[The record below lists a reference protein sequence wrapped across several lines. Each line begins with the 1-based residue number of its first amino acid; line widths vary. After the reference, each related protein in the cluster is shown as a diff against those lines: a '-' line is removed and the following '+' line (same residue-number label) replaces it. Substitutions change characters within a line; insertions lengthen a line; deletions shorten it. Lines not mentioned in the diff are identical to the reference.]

1 MGLEKDLSQEIYN
14 EFTHIYYTFAIK
26 EKSMQ
31 MNFTQSATVF
41 WAEKMMRKALSS
53 SLNIKPISHEVE
65 RKPQAGKEYLLYM
78 HIPFCHTFCPYC
90 SFNKFHYNEAKAM
103 QYFALLRHELRKVKA
118 QGFDFKTLYV
128 GGGTTLINEP
138 ELIKTLEYAKT
149 LFSIEEVSCES
160 DPNHIEPNTLR
171 RFRGL
176 IDRLSIGVQTF
187 DDGILKKIARHDKFG
202 SGQIL
207 QEKLSK
213 ISGVLPTF
221 SLDLIFNFPGQT
233 EEMVLHDVLTAQAL
247 DMDQITTYPLM
258 KSPLMRESIASA
270 FDHKTNNN
278 EYKFYRL
285 IKNAMNHYRPI
296 NGWAYSRQEEHLSDE
311 YVGSH
316 SEYVGVGSGSFSFLD
331 GSLYVNAFDLDTYM
345 NKIVH
350 KESAIMA
357 GCSFTHKER
366 VQYQFLTSLFD
377 GIVEIESFN
386 KALNTN
392 IEQVL
397 AKELQMLRLAK
408 AVEISDK
415 VIVPTEFG
423 WYVCTLL
430 MKEFYM
436 GMDKVRAMF
445 RPSMKA
451 EEMAVNL

>member
-1 MGLEKDLSQEIYN
+1 MLE
-14 EFTHIYYTFAIK
+14 A
-26 EKSMQ
+26 
-31 MNFTQSATVF
+31 V
-41 WAEKMMRKALSS
+41 
-53 SLNIKPISHEVE
+53 
-65 RKPQAGKEYLLYM
+65 
-78 HIPFCHTFCPYC
+78 
-90 SFNKFHYNEAKAM
+90 
-103 QYFALLRHELRKVKA
+103 
-118 QGFDFKTLYV
+118 
-128 GGGTTLINEP
+128 
-138 ELIKTLEYAKT
+138 
-149 LFSIEEVSCES
+149 
-160 DPNHIEPNTLR
+160 
-171 RFRGL
+171 
-176 IDRLSIGVQTF
+176 RL
-187 DDGILKKIARHDKFG
+187 A
-202 SGQIL
+202 
-207 QEKLSK
+207 
-213 ISGVLPTF
+213 
-221 SLDLIFNFPGQT
+221 
-233 EEMVLHDVLTAQAL
+233 
-247 DMDQITTYPLM
+247 
-258 KSPLMRESIASA
+258 
-270 FDHKTNNN
+270 
-278 EYKFYRL
+278 
-285 IKNAMNHYRPI
+285 
-296 NGWAYSRQEEHLSDE
+296 
-311 YVGSH
+311 
-316 SEYVGVGSGSFSFLD
+316 LD

-350 KESAIMA
+350 EESAIMA

>member
-1 MGLEKDLSQEIYN
+1 
-14 EFTHIYYTFAIK
+14 
-26 EKSMQ
+26 MQ

-41 WAEKMMRKALSS
+41 WAEKMMRKALAS
-53 SLNIKPISHEVE
+53 SLNIKPISHAVT
-65 RKPQAGKEYLLYM
+65 RKPQPNKEYLLYM

-138 ELIKTLEYAKT
+138 ELIKTLEYAKS

-160 DPNHIEPNTLR
+160 DPNHIAPNTLR

-176 IDRLSIGVQTF
+176 IDRLSIGVQSF
-187 DDGILKKIARHDKFG
+187 DDGILKRIARYEKFG

-213 ISGVLPTF
+213 ISGILPTF
-221 SLDLIFNFPGQT
+221 SIDLIFNFPGQS
-233 EEMVLHDVLTAQAL
+233 EEMVLHDVITAQAL

-258 KSPLMRESIASA
+258 QSALMKESIASA
-270 FDHKTNNN
+270 FDNKSNNN
-278 EYKFYRL
+278 EYKFYEL
-285 IKNAMNHYRPI
+285 IRGAMNHYRPI
-296 NGWAYSRQEEHLSDE
+296 NGWAYSRQKEQLSDE

-316 SEYVGVGSGSFSFLD
+316 SEYVGIGSGSFSFLD

-345 NKIVH
+345 NKIARQ
-350 KESAIMA
+350 ESAIIA
-357 GCSFTHKER
+357 GCEFDHKER
-366 VQYQFLTSLFD
+366 VRYQFLTSLFD
-377 GIVEIESFN
+377 GIVEIQTFN
-386 KALNTN
+386 KALNTD
-392 IEQVL
+392 IEHVL
-397 AKELQMLRLAK
+397 SRELHMLRLAR
-408 AVEISDK
+408 AVEVSDG
-415 VIVPTEFG
+415 VIIPTDFG
-423 WYVCTLL
+423 WYVCTVL

-445 RPSMKA
+445 RPVMGA
-451 EEMAVNL
+451 DELAVNL

>member
-1 MGLEKDLSQEIYN
+1 
-14 EFTHIYYTFAIK
+14 
-26 EKSMQ
+26 MQ

-53 SLNIKPISHEVE
+53 SLDIKPFSNEIE
-65 RKPQAGKEYLLYM
+65 RKPQSGKEYLLYM

-90 SFNKFHYNEAKAM
+90 SFNKFHYTETKAM

-160 DPNHIEPNTLR
+160 DPNHIAPNTLR

-187 DDGILKKIARHDKFG
+187 DDGILKRIARYEKFG
-202 SGQIL
+202 SGQML

-213 ISGVLPTF
+213 LSGVLPTF
-221 SLDLIFNFPGQT
+221 SIDLIFNFPGQT

-278 EYKFYRL
+278 EYKFYEL
-285 IKNAMNHYRPI
+285 IRSAMNHYRPI
-296 NGWAYSRQEEHLSDE
+296 NGWAYSRQEQHLSDE

-345 NKIVH
+345 NKIAH
-350 KESAIMA
+350 EQSAIIA
-357 GCSFTHKER
+357 GCKFSHKER

-377 GIVEIESFN
+377 GIVEIETFN

-392 IEQVL
+392 IERVL

-408 AVEISDK
+408 AVEVSDG
-415 VIVPTEFG
+415 VIVPTAFG
-423 WYVCTLL
+423 WYVCTVL

-445 RPSMKA
+445 RPTMGA
-451 EEMAVNL
+451 EEIAVNL